1 MPKDRSCP
9 FQRENPIYKEGSF
22 PAIFNILLIV
32 LKEKEHENWKPLH
45 KPSTSPLSHVVPY
58 RIEV

>member
-9 FQRENPIYKEGSF
+9 FQRENPNYKEGPF
-22 PAIFNILLIV
+22 PAAIFNILLIV

-45 KPSTSPLSHVVPY
+45 TIHFSSIPCGS
-58 RIEV
+58 I